1 MHTGTAETI
10 EARSAEFSLKIQLR
24 SVGRFTVEFALL
36 FSRHI
41 QNPIFSIM
49 AKAGLGPLRTL
60 PIDVRLLVF
69 RRSSR
74 RKIFSLY
81 RTEKLSDCNF
91 TQFMFNDHH
100 RYVV

>member
-1 MHTGTAETI
+1 MHAGTAETI
-10 EARSAEFSLKIQLR
+10 EARSAEPSLKMQLR
-24 SVGRFTVEFALL
+24 SVGRSTVEFAFL

-41 QNPIFSIM
+41 QNPIFSVM

-60 PIDVRLLVF
+60 PIHVRLLVF

-74 RKIFSLY
+74 RKIFSRY
-81 RTEKLSDCNF
+81 RTETLSDCNF
-91 TQFMFNDHH
+91 TRFTFNDHH